1 MSVFVVVWHMRAAG
15 STVTYPK
22 DEYFQ
27 HALTVSDFVNFH
39 VLLLAVPTFI
49 FVSSYLYVVKGASTT
64 SLRNRF
70 KRLSVL
76 VTFWPVA
83 WILFNRGYRGLLDI
97 IPHSLSSFLVTVMEA
112 GDTIYYFFVCLMV
125 CLVIT
130 HVVATWKIQVQI
142 AGFVLSAALLSCLP
156 QLAIASGLYSLSA
169 YWSPL
174 NFIPYSFAA
183 VLVAQNRAYIH
194 EQKTILLGISIALS
208 VLLAKFEWNYSA
220 GDIFFPGEG
229 YAIPPYTRA
238 SLVFAVL
245 AIAIIALEAR
255 AKSNVIINFMAKYA
269 LALYCLHQFLIEPVR
284 ALVAR
289 LSHNNMVLSYGSLIL
304 VILFSYVLASVYLR
318 AYLRE
323 EVII

>member
-1 MSVFVVVWHMRAAG
+1 
-15 STVTYPK
+15 
-22 DEYFQ
+22 
-27 HALTVSDFVNFH
+27 
-39 VLLLAVPTFI
+39 
-49 FVSSYLYVVKGASTT
+49 
-64 SLRNRF
+64 
-70 KRLSVL
+70 
-76 VTFWPVA
+76 
-83 WILFNRGYRGLLDI
+83 
-97 IPHSLSSFLVTVMEA
+97 MEA

-125 CLVIT
+125 SLVIT

-174 NFIPYSFAA
+174 NFIPYSFAS

-194 EQKTILLGISIALS
+194 EQRTIILGSSIALS
-208 VLLAKFEWNYSA
+208 VLFAKFEWNYSA

-245 AIAIIALEAR
+245 AISIIALEAR

-289 LSHNNMVLSYGSLIL
+289 LSHNNIVLSYGSLIL